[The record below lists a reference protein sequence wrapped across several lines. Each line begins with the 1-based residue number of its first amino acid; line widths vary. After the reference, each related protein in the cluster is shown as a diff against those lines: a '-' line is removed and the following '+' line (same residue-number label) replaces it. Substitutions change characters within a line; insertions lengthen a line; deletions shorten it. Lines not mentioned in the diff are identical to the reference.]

1 MPTIQSRALRVVH
14 ERTYPLSTSDFGP
27 VVDEIT
33 MADPDL
39 VFICSYL
46 ADSIGMVRAI
56 NDRGFRPKMVGGAM
70 IGPQNTPVKTA
81 LGALL
86 NGFVSYDYWVPV
98 PKMMFPGVR
107 EMIDIDQT
115 RAVAAG
121 VDELGHYVAP
131 LAYAQ
136 MQVLEQAVIATGSL
150 DDAALSAHARG
161 ANFNTVM
168 GDVKFGESGEWAMPR
183 VVQVQFQ
190 NVLGNT
196 LEQFR
201 GAEKQVVVA
210 PNEFASG
217 TLIYPYAAAK
227 R

>member
-1 MPTIQSRALRVVH
+1 
-14 ERTYPLSTSDFGP
+14 
-27 VVDEIT
+27 
-33 MADPDL
+33 
-39 VFICSYL
+39 
-46 ADSIGMVRAI
+46 
-56 NDRGFRPKMVGGAM
+56 
-70 IGPQNTPVKTA
+70 
-81 LGALL
+81 
-86 NGFVSYDYWVPV
+86 
-98 PKMMFPGVR
+98 
-107 EMIDIDQT
+107 
-115 RAVAAG
+115 
-121 VDELGHYVAP
+121 
-131 LAYAQ
+131 

-168 GDVKFGESGEWAMPR
+168 GDVKFGERGEWAMPR

-190 NVLGNT
+190 NVSGNT

-217 TLIYPYAAAK
+217 KLIYPYAAAK